1 MKRILLAATMALF
14 GALAACAAPT
24 EDTSDSTDEDLLSRS
39 ACDAV
44 SRRSHP
50 LELAVEP
57 EASAD
62 PFLSAIAK
70 ASKEIRVMVYQMGDG
85 PVLDAL
91 TAKAQ
96 GGLTV
101 HAILDVS
108 QKAFNQSSFDRLTQA
123 GAKVLWSDPKFS
135 FMHAKVMVID
145 ATEAVISTG
154 NYGAKR
160 MAMERNYV
168 MTDNDANDV
177 KSLTALIDA
186 DFARATPDLS
196 CTRLVVSPI
205 NSKERILD
213 VISRAKKELL
223 VESMQLADTDV
234 RNAIVERKNAGVD
247 VRVILADPSWI
258 AANDDAGKFLAQ
270 NGIPAK
276 RLVTPA
282 VHVKSILV
290 DKKIAY
296 AGSENLSTTSLEK
309 NREVGLV
316 VTELANVAIMRETFE
331 TDYAAGTA
339 F

>member
-1 MKRILLAATMALF
+1 MKRFAVAAALTF
-14 GALAACAAPT
+14 LGALGACAAPVDD
-24 EDTSDSTDEDLLSRS
+24 EGTSADDLMSKS
-39 ACDAV
+39 ACEAV
-44 SRRSHP
+44 SKRSHP
-50 LELAVEP
+50 LTLAVEP
-57 EASAD
+57 QASAD
-62 PFLSAIAK
+62 PWLAALDK
-70 ASKEIRVMVYQMGDG
+70 AMTEIRVMVYQMGDG

-91 TAKAQ
+91 TEKAQ
-96 GGLTV
+96 QGLTV
-101 HAILDVS
+101 HVILDVS
-108 QKAFNQSSFDRLTQA
+108 QKQFNQSSFDGLTRA

-145 ATEAVISTG
+145 DVEAVISTG

-168 MTDNDANDV
+168 MTDVDADDV
-177 KSLTALIDA
+177 KSLTAVIDA

-196 CTRLVVSPI
+196 CTRLVVSPV

-223 VESMQLADTDV
+223 IESMQFADTDV
-234 RNAIVERKNAGVD
+234 RNAVVERKNAGVD
-247 VRVILADPSWI
+247 VRVVLADPSWI

-290 DKKIAY
+290 DGKIAY

-316 VTELANVAIMRETFE
+316 VTETANVKIMRETFE
-331 TDYAAGTA
+331 TDYAAATS